1 MLYYIIAEQT
11 QYVVHI
17 VEILVVV
24 NVHNASPT
32 YMLNVMK
39 IIHKERT
46 KKLFIKTEIFSY
58 IHIYIKKTYKY
69 LAECAYEKNYSINYD
84 DFFALVA

>member
-1 MLYYIIAEQT
+1 MLYYIITEQK

-58 IHIYIKKTYKY
+58 IHIY
-69 LAECAYEKNYSINYD
+69 
-84 DFFALVA
+84 